1 MPRGSKPRYKKEYCQ
16 KLIDYMSE
24 GLSFDSFGAEVKV
37 SRVTLYNW
45 IEKYPEFQDAKSEGE
60 MRSLQWWEKIGRSGM
75 VGKIKGFNPAI
86 YIFSMK
92 SRFAKYGWRDI
103 PEDITIIREPS
114 RADVRRQL
122 EDFKAMIRDTAC
134 QSMTPSSPERLV
146 APSQSGLLGASCKPE
161 STP

>member
-16 KLIDYMSE
+16 RLIEYMSE

-45 IEKYPEFQDAKSEGE
+45 VEKYPEFQDAKSEAE
-60 MRSLQWWEKIGRSGM
+60 MRSLQWWEKVGRSGM
-75 VGKIKGFNPAI
+75 LGKIKGFNPAI

-92 SRFAKYGWRDI
+92 ARFAKYGWRDI
-103 PEDITIIREPS
+103 PEDITIIREPT

-122 EDFKAMIRDTAC
+122 EEFKTMIRDTAC
-134 QSMTPSSPERLV
+134 QSMNPSSQERLV
-146 APSQSGLLGASCKPE
+146 APSPLESPGESCKPG
-161 STP
+161 STQ